1 MPQLCPKR
9 VKSGPIRLSP
19 GPHHKIAGRKLG
31 LKVSPP
37 DFLQLTP
44 QTITGHRIGLEL
56 GNHQSD
62 SRVTRCVVQPDHVE
76 VLSPLPASFGETATE
91 VRRPSESGDSPEPLT
106 RRQRPPCF
114 EGMRTVRHFRPFLR
128 RRDSTARP
136 QRVAMRARKPCL
148 LRRRLLRGRYDG
160 FISYWPPQ

>member
-19 GPHHKIAGRKLG
+19 GPHHKIARRKLG

-56 GNHQSD
+56 GNDQSD
-62 SRVTRCVVQPDHVE
+62 PRVTRCVVQPDHVE
-76 VLSPLPASFGETATE
+76 VLSPLPAFFGEKATA
-91 VRRPSESGDSPEPLT
+91 VRRPNQQGSSAE
-106 RRQRPPCF
+106 
-114 EGMRTVRHFRPFLR
+114 
-128 RRDSTARP
+128 
-136 QRVAMRARKPCL
+136 RAT
-148 LRRRLLRGRYDG
+148 
-160 FISYWPPQ
+160 